1 VSEYKIY
8 AVWYGQRSTIARE
21 VFYGDFHDAP
31 VTLAYYV
38 WVVTDGNRTVVVD
51 LGFTPEVAAKRG
63 REIARPIEQGLKLIG
78 VDPASVQDVIVTHF
92 HYDHV
97 GNYALFPNALFH
109 VQDEEMR
116 VFTGRHLRFRPYK
129 DLVEIDDICAMVRLN
144 YEGRVRFVDGE
155 KQLFPGIS
163 VHRVGGH
170 APGIQVVRVATPR
183 GYAVVASDAS
193 HFYRNMEEHIPFYL
207 THQLPQVHDA
217 FDRVY
222 ELADRPELVLPGH
235 DPAVLERFA
244 PAGDRIVVLE

>member
-1 VSEYKIY
+1 MSQYKIY
-8 AVWYGQRSTIARE
+8 AVWYGQRSTIARD

-31 VTLAYYV
+31 VDLAYYL
-38 WVVTDGNRTVVVD
+38 WVVTDGARTVVVD
-51 LGFTPEVAAKRG
+51 LGFTPEVAKKRG
-63 REIARPIEQGLKLIG
+63 REIARPVDVGLRQIG
-78 VDPASVQDVIVTHF
+78 VDPAAVSDVILTHF

-116 VFTGRHLRFRPYK
+116 VFTGRHLRFRPYH
-129 DLVEIDDICAMVRLN
+129 DLVEIDDICALVRLN
-144 YEGRVRFVDGE
+144 HEGRLRFVDGD

-170 APGIQVVRVATPR
+170 APGIQVVRVATRR
-183 GYAVVASDAS
+183 GQAVVASDAT
-193 HFYRNMEEHIPFYL
+193 HLYRNMEEHIPFYL
-207 THQLPQVHDA
+207 THALAQVHDA
-217 FDRVY
+217 FDRVQ
-222 ELADRPELVLPGH
+222 ELADSADLIFPGH

>member
-1 VSEYKIY
+1 MSEYKIY
-8 AVWYGQRSTIARE
+8 SVWYGQRTAIARE
-21 VFYGDFHDAP
+21 MFYGDFHDAP
-31 VTLAYYV
+31 VDLAYYV
-38 WVVTDGNRTVVVD
+38 WVVTNGDRTIVVD
-51 LGFTPEVAAKRG
+51 LGFTPAVAQKRS
-63 REIARPIEQGLKLIG
+63 REIARPIDQGLKLIG
-78 VDPASVQDVIVTHF
+78 VDPAMVKDVIVTHL

-97 GNYALFPNALFH
+97 GNYELFPNALFH

-144 YEGRVRFVDGE
+144 YEGRLRFVDGD

-183 GYAVVASDAS
+183 GHAVVASDAT
-193 HFYRNMEEHIPFYL
+193 HFYRNMDEHIPFYL
-207 THQLPQVHDA
+207 THALPQVHDA
-217 FDRVY
+217 FDRVQ
-222 ELADRPELVLPGH
+222 ELADDPRLILAGH